1 MNGRRLTNEVNEMEW
16 YQRFSRA
23 LLTALERSGRA
34 RTLAV
39 LRNMDPKL
47 LRETGFSPELI
58 QQGINA
64 WPWRVA
70 ATAIDAPQV
79 PSLLAESP
87 DLVSETDHM
96 ASVDPAERVHGSD
109 EATAAQ
115 ASGRS
120 VDQDVAA

>member
-1 MNGRRLTNEVNEMEW
+1 MEW
-16 YQRFSRA
+16 YRRFSRS

-70 ATAIDAPQV
+70 AIDAPQV
-79 PSLLAESP
+79 PSLLAASP
-87 DLVSETDHM
+87 DRVSETDHM
-96 ASVDPAERVHGSD
+96 ASVNHAERVHGSD

-120 VDQDVAA
+120 VNQDVAA